1 MRVAATAVDAFPLC
15 EKGMRACI
23 RSERR
28 CYLLFD
34 CLRSFFFF
42 LFYFGERESSR
53 LRLSLYGAMV
63 VYIWG
68 RCGRAGLSGILGA
81 KVFFYDGTGGG
92 VGKLGAVR
100 VYF

>member
-1 MRVAATAVDAFPLC
+1 MLFLCAKRECARAYEASDAVTC
-15 EKGMRACI
+15 CSI
-23 RSERR
+23 VSEA
-28 CYLLFD
+28 
-34 CLRSFFFF
+34 FFFF